1 VEENVMASRIAARA
15 ALIALTAVTVA
26 GSWTGSAAAQTQQ
39 AHDIPQSFKVAHEET
54 LAELTAIGK
63 RRTHTGQIARVA
75 ISAVKEHFR
84 REEEY
89 ILPPLTLAPAIALG
103 HVTPDMR
110 WAIAMADRIKA
121 DRETIFVEHT
131 VVTNWMI
138 ELAAAAERAHEAD
151 VIAFARGAVADALN
165 DTEVNE
171 PMAIVIGE
179 YLRAKLPPGP

>member
-1 VEENVMASRIAARA
+1 MRSRLLATA
-15 ALIALTAVTVA
+15 ALMVLTPIAML
-26 GSWTGSAAAQTQQ
+26 GFWSGSAAAQTHQ

-63 RRTHTGQIARVA
+63 RRTHTGLIARGA
-75 ISAVKEHFR
+75 ISAVKRHFQ

-103 HVTPDMR
+103 KVTPDMK

-131 VVTNWMI
+131 VITEWMN

-151 VIAFARGAVADALN
+151 VIAFARGAVADSLN

-179 YLRAKLPPGP
+179 YLRAKLGP

>member
-1 VEENVMASRIAARA
+1 MRSKLVATA
-15 ALIALTAVTVA
+15 ALIVLTSVA
-26 GSWTGSAAAQTQQ
+26 TAACWSGSAAAQTQP
-39 AHDIPQSFKVAHEET
+39 AHDIPQSFKVAHQET
-54 LAELTAIGK
+54 LDELTAIGK
-63 RRTHTGQIARVA
+63 RRTHTGLIARQA
-75 ISAVKEHFR
+75 IGAVKEHFQ

-103 HVTPDMR
+103 KVTPDMK

-121 DRETIFVEHT
+121 TRETIFTEHT
-131 VVTNWMI
+131 VITEWMN

-171 PMAIVIGE
+171 PMAIVIGD
-179 YLRAKLPPGP
+179 YVRAKLPAGP

>member
-1 VEENVMASRIAARA
+1 MRSSLLATA
-15 ALIALTAVTVA
+15 ALLVLTPIAMLGLWA
-26 GSWTGSAAAQTQQ
+26 GSAAAQTQQ

-63 RRTHTGQIARVA
+63 RRTHTGLIARGA
-75 ISAVKEHFR
+75 ISAVKRHFQ

-103 HVTPDMR
+103 KVTPDMK

-131 VVTNWMI
+131 VITEWMN

-151 VIAFARGAVADALN
+151 VIAFARGAVADSLN

-179 YLRAKLPPGP
+179 YLRAKLGP

>member
-1 VEENVMASRIAARA
+1 MKYNVLATSVLILLAA
-15 ALIALTAVTVA
+15 T
-26 GSWTGSAAAQTQQ
+26 TGSLGQASAQTAPR
-39 AHDIPQSFKVAHEET
+39 AHEIPQSFVVAHQET

-63 RRTHTGQIARVA
+63 RRTHTGSIAREA
-75 ISAVKEHFR
+75 ISAVKRHFE

-103 HVTPDMR
+103 KVTPDMK

-121 DRETIFVEHT
+121 DRETIFTEHT
-131 VVTNWMI
+131 VITGWMN

-151 VIAFARGAVADALN
+151 VIAFARAAVADALN

-179 YLRAKLPPGP
+179 YLRAKLGP

>member
-1 VEENVMASRIAARA
+1 MRRRNVSTA
-15 ALIALTAVTVA
+15 ALIALAAIFVA
-26 GSWTGSAAAQTQQ
+26 GYWRGPAAAQTRQ

-54 LAELTAIGK
+54 VAELTAIGK
-63 RRTHTGQIARVA
+63 RRSHTGAIARQA
-75 ISAVKEHFR
+75 IAAVKKHFQ

-103 HVTPDMR
+103 KVTPDMK

-131 VVTNWMI
+131 VITQWMN

-151 VIAFARGAVADALN
+151 VIAFARGAVADSLN

-179 YLRAKLPPGP
+179 YLRAKLGP

>member
-1 VEENVMASRIAARA
+1 VLTSVAA
-15 ALIALTAVTVA
+15 VGGWA
-26 GSWTGSAAAQTQQ
+26 GSAMAQTQQ

-63 RRTHTGQIARVA
+63 RRSHSGQIARQA
-75 ISAVKEHFR
+75 ISAVKKHFQ

-89 ILPPLTLAPAIALG
+89 ILPPLTLAPALALG

-131 VVTNWMI
+131 VITEWMN

-151 VIAFARGAVADALN
+151 VIAFARGAVADSLN

-179 YLRAKLPPGP
+179 YLRAKLGP

>member
-1 VEENVMASRIAARA
+1 MGSKHVATA
-15 ALIALTAVTVA
+15 ALMVLTAVAAVGCWA
-26 GSWTGSAAAQTQQ
+26 GSAAAQTQK

-63 RRTHTGQIARVA
+63 RRSHTGQIARQA

-103 HVTPDMR
+103 HVTPDMK

-131 VVTNWMI
+131 IITEWMN

-151 VIAFARGAVADALN
+151 VIAFARGAVADSLN

-171 PMAIVIGE
+171 PMAIVIGD
-179 YLRAKLPPGP
+179 YVRAKLPAGP

>member
-1 VEENVMASRIAARA
+1 MRSRLVATA
-15 ALIALTAVTVA
+15 ALTVLTSVAAVGGWA
-26 GSWTGSAAAQTQQ
+26 GSAAAQ
-39 AHDIPQSFKVAHEET
+39 AHEIPQSFKVAHDET

-63 RRTHTGQIARVA
+63 RRSHTGQIAREA
-75 ISAVKEHFR
+75 ISAVQEHFR

-131 VVTNWMI
+131 VITEWMN

-151 VIAFARGAVADALN
+151 VLEFARAAVADALS

-171 PMAIVIGE
+171 PMAIVIGD
-179 YLRAKLPPGP
+179 YVRMKLPAGP

>member
-1 VEENVMASRIAARA
+1 MGPRIAARA
-15 ALIALTAVTVA
+15 ALIAVAAIAVT
-26 GSWTGSAAAQTQQ
+26 GSWTASAAAQTQQ

-63 RRTHTGQIARVA
+63 RRTHTGQIARQA
-75 ISAVKEHFR
+75 ISAVKRHFQ

-103 HVTPDMR
+103 RVTTDMK

-131 VVTNWMI
+131 VITEWMN

-151 VIAFARGAVADALN
+151 VIAFARGAVADSLN

-179 YLRAKLPPGP
+179 YLRAKLGP